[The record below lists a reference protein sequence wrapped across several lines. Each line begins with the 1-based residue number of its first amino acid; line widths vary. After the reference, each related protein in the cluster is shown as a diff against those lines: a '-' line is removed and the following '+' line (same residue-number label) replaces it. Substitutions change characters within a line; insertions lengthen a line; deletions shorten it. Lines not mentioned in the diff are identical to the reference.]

1 MPLDVPEELADDEEA
16 RSAFREVG
24 RRFRDEAAQI
34 YIVVAI
40 ALQSFYA
47 FATNLDA
54 REKRKS

>member
-1 MPLDVPEELADDEEA
+1 MVRRERLRGLVAPRHAEA
-16 RSAFREVG
+16 T
-24 RRFRDEAAQI
+24 RFRDEAAQI